1 MRPIWSGA
9 LAFGLINIPVKLY
22 SASEERAMK
31 FKLLSK
37 HGNCPI
43 SYLKV
48 IRGTQKEVPYED
60 IVKGYE
66 YQKGDYVVLTD
77 EDFKKASPR
86 KTKTIDV
93 VSFVDEDEV
102 DSRYVN
108 KPYFLEPD
116 AKAEKAYVLLREA
129 LKRAKKVGVA
139 TFVLREKEHMAM
151 IRPEGDA
158 LMLVQL
164 RYQDELRKPED
175 LKLPKAAKFS
185 KKELDMAIALI
196 CQLQDHFNAD
206 EFRDTY
212 TEELQKVIA
221 QKAKGKT
228 VKIEAGEAA
237 PVPTDMRNLMEAL
250 RKSLETEKKR
260 PVKA

>member
-22 SASEERAMK
+22 SASKDRTLK
-31 FKLLSK
+31 FKMLAK
-37 HGNCPI
+37 HGHCPI
-43 SYLKV
+43 SYMKV
-48 IRGTQKEVPYED
+48 CRGTNEEVAYED

-77 EDFKKASPR
+77 DDFRKASPR

-93 VSFVDEDEV
+93 VSFVEEDEV
-102 DSRYVN
+102 DSRYVD
-108 KPYFLEPD
+108 KPYYLEPD

-129 LKRAKKVGVA
+129 LRRSKKVGIA

-151 IRPEGDA
+151 IRPEDNA

-164 RYQDELRKPED
+164 RFEDELRKPED
-175 LKLPKAAKFS
+175 LKLPKSAKYS
-185 KKELDMAIALI
+185 KKELDMALALI
-196 CQLQDHFNAD
+196 GQLEDHFNAK

-212 TEELQKVIA
+212 TEELEKVIA
-221 QKAKGKT
+221 KKAKGKT
-228 VKIEAGEAA
+228 VKVEAGEEA
-237 PVPTDMRNLMEAL
+237 PRPTDMRDLMKAL
-250 RKSLETEKKR
+250 QKSLEAERKR
-260 PVKA
+260 PVRA

>member
-22 SASEERAMK
+22 SASKERALK

-48 IRGTQKEVPYED
+48 IRGTQKEVPYDE

-77 EDFKKASPR
+77 DDFKKASPR

-93 VSFVDEDEV
+93 QSFVDEDEI
-102 DSRYVN
+102 DSRYVD
-108 KPYFLEPD
+108 KPYYLEPD
-116 AKAEKAYVLLREA
+116 PKAEKAYVLLREA
-129 LKRAKKVGVA
+129 LRRAGKVGLG
-139 TFVLREKEHMAM
+139 TFVMREKEHMVM
-151 IRPEGDA
+151 IRPEDDA

-164 RYQDELRKPED
+164 RFKDELREPED
-175 LKLPKAAKFS
+175 LKLPKDAKFS

-196 CQLQDHFNAD
+196 GQLQDHFNAD
-206 EFRDTY
+206 EFKDTY
-212 TEELQKVIA
+212 TEELEKVIA

-228 VKIEAGEAA
+228 VRVEPGEAA
-237 PVPTDMRNLMEAL
+237 PVPTDMKNLMEAL
-250 RKSLETEKKR
+250 RKSLEEEKKR
-260 PVKA
+260 PVRT